1 MGERLDAPAVADRLA
16 RLDGLLGELEAIPG
30 ATAAKALDAVTLL
43 TEVYGEALARV
54 LDRLDEQQAGEL
66 ADDELI
72 GHLLVLHALHPE
84 PLEQRVERV
93 LERLRP
99 LLRGGEVRFEGV
111 EGTVARV
118 VLAGGG
124 CGGPGQAAEAVRD
137 AVLAT
142 APELTEVQ
150 VSPPRREA
158 AFVPVESLLGGAAP
172 KAAP

>member
-1 MGERLDAPAVADRLA
+1 MAERLDAPAVADRLT
-16 RLDGLLGELEAIPG
+16 RLEEVLGELETIPG

-54 LDRLDEQQAGEL
+54 LEQVPEAEALTG
-66 ADDELI
+66 DELV
-72 GHLLVLHALHPE
+72 GHLLVLHELHPE
-84 PLEQRVERV
+84 PLEQRVGRA

-99 LLRGGEVRFEGV
+99 LLRGGEARFDGV

-124 CGGPGQAAEAVRD
+124 CGGPGQAAEVVRD

-150 VSPPRREA
+150 VSPARRKA
-158 AFVPVESLLGGAAP
+158 AFIPVESLLGAAAP